1 MPLDFDTSRLKD
13 VHLVPLTA
21 YDAEGQLDLTKQAEH
36 LQNLVSAEIRV
47 FLPGAG
53 TSEFHSLSDDEIVSL
68 VRLTREVV
76 GESATIFAPIGQ
88 QISSAIK
95 VGSEAMAA
103 GADGVMFMPFGHPY
117 LSDLGALAY
126 YRDVMKEL
134 RCPVMIYKKADIPSD
149 NLILN
154 LARDPRMVGVK
165 YSVNNLAVFRQ
176 TVLADQS
183 DTQWLC
189 GSAERFA
196 PYFMLAG
203 STGYTSGAGN
213 LCPRLTL
220 AMFDALSTAMY
231 GEAMRLQE
239 LILPIEHY
247 RAREGD
253 SFNITMLKHGLKLTG
268 LDFGPPRPPGRI
280 LTREEESEI
289 EELLQPIFAAEKKLG
304 EEMLIAER

>member
-1 MPLDFDTSRLKD
+1 MPNDFDTARLQN

-21 YDAEGQLDLTKQAEH
+21 YHPEGGLDLTKQAEH
-36 LQNLVSAEIRV
+36 LQNLVDAGMRV

-53 TSEFHSLSDDEIVSL
+53 TSEFHSLADDEIVQL
-68 VRLTREVV
+68 VRVTREVA
-76 GESATIFAPIGQ
+76 GDSATIFAPIGQ
-88 QISSAIK
+88 QISSAMK
-95 VGSEAMAA
+95 VGSEALAA

-117 LSDLGALAY
+117 LSDQGALAY

-134 RCPVMIYKKADIPSD
+134 RCPVMIYKKADLPSD
-149 NLILN
+149 NLLLN

-165 YSVNNLAVFRQ
+165 YSVNNLSVFRQ
-176 TVLADQS
+176 TVLADQT

-220 AMFDALSTAMY
+220 AMYEALAAGMY
-231 GEAMRLQE
+231 EEAMKLQE
-239 LILPIEHY
+239 MILPIEHY

-280 LTREEESEI
+280 LTAEEEQEI
-289 EELLQPIFAAEKKLG
+289 EELLAPVFEAEKKLG
-304 EEMLIAER
+304 EEMLTAGL